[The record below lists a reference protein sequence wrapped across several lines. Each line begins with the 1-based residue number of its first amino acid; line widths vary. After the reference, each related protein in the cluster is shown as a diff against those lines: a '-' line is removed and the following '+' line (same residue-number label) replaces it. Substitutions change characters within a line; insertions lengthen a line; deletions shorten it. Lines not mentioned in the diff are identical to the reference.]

1 MSNEPPEHLSSPS
14 SPSSP
19 RSSPLSSPPSSPPSS
34 PIARWLVPRGTNP
47 EAWPLLAARS
57 LRAFAD
63 GAIAL
68 LLPAYL
74 LALGLGTFDVGLLS
88 TATMLGSALA
98 TLAVGAWGHRFAGRR
113 LLLGAALLMAAT
125 GVAFA
130 GFGSFWPLLVV
141 AFVGTLNPSSG
152 DVSVFLPLEH
162 ARLAHAAQGSARV
175 ALFARYSVIGA
186 AFAALGALAAAV
198 PDGLVRLGS
207 LTRLDALRGMFMLYG
222 AIGAAV
228 FLLYRRLPVESADA
242 AVATAPLGP
251 SRRVVMQL
259 AALFSIDA
267 FAGGLVVNSLLSLWL
282 FQRFGFSLTAAAAFF
297 FWTGLLS
304 AGSQFAAPHVAAR
317 IGLLNTMV
325 FTHLPAN
332 VCLVLAALVP
342 SLPLALALLFVR
354 AALSQ
359 MDVPTRTAYV
369 MAVVTPAE
377 RSAAASFTAVPRSLA
392 AALSPTLSGAL
403 FAAGLF
409 ALPLVG
415 CGVLKIAYD
424 LALWRAMR
432 KTQVEG
438 F

>member
-1 MSNEPPEHLSSPS
+1 MNGAPVE
-14 SPSSP
+14 
-19 RSSPLSSPPSSPPSS
+19 PLSPPTPWLV
-34 PIARWLVPRGTNP
+34 AWLVPRGTNA

-63 GAIAL
+63 GYMAL

-74 LALGLGTFDVGLLS
+74 LALGLNTLDVGILS

-98 TLAVGAWGHRFAGRR
+98 TLAVGAWGHRATTRR
-113 LLLGAALLMAAT
+113 LLRSAALLMAAT
-125 GVAFA
+125 GIAFA
-130 GFGSFWPLLVV
+130 GVASFWPLLLV

-175 ALFARYSVIGA
+175 ALFARYSVVGA
-186 AFAALGALAAAV
+186 AFAALGALAAAA
-198 PDGLVRLGS
+198 PDGLVRVGALS
-207 LTRLDALRGMFMLYG
+207 RIDALRAMFVLYAVLG
-222 AIGAAV
+222 LAV
-228 FLLYRRLPVESADA
+228 FLLYRRLPADGFDA
-242 AVATAPLGP
+242 AAAPTAPLGP
-251 SRRVVMQL
+251 SRRVVVQL

-282 FQRFGFSLTAAAAFF
+282 FERFGFSLTAAAAFF

-304 AGSQFAAPHVAAR
+304 AGSQLAAPYVAAR

-342 SLPLALALLFVR
+342 TLPLALALLFVR
-354 AALSQ
+354 SALSQ

-377 RSAAASFTAVPRSLA
+377 RGAAASFTAVPRSLA

-403 FAAGLF
+403 LAAGLV

-415 CGVLKIAYD
+415 CGALKIAYD

-432 KTQVEG
+432 RQRVDG
-438 F
+438 M